1 MKKFAIAGILLALV
15 AGLTVSVQAQDAKGL
30 LDKMIQAQGG
40 RAALAAVKDSTTSG
54 ALEMVQ
60 MGMNGSVTMYQKEPD
75 KIRIDIEIM
84 GMVITQAF
92 DGQKAWM
99 TNPQSGSTEEM
110 PETQAASMRRQA
122 LGNDSLLNPEKY
134 GISYVLKPKEKVG
147 DKEYFVLEQTYK
159 DGTKATMYIDPG
171 TYLIYKAKAKT
182 QDMTGADVEGET
194 VFDDYKKEGDLM
206 VAHKMIVYQGGA
218 EFIRMTFTKVVNNS
232 KLEDSFFMMSK

>member
-1 MKKFAIAGILLALV
+1 MKKVAVAGILLALV
-15 AGLTVSVQAQDAKGL
+15 AGLTVSAQAQDAKGL

-122 LGNDSLLNPEKY
+122 LGNDSLLNPDKY

-159 DGTKATMYIDPG
+159 DGTKATIYIDPG